1 MGRTPGASMKNERR
15 KHTTEPVDVG
25 LQGADEGALQDAPDS
40 HKSHVPLVDVVDP
53 GYWPRAIGLRVVI
66 ALTYCALI
74 LLNVLPMEFGWW
86 LASSVGF
93 LVYACA
99 MLGIFVVWP
108 DKVWIHRDVSPF
120 SDVFVVTLAIVAVA
134 QPDFPIFV
142 GYYLIIMSL
151 STFHSTKYV
160 VAFAAFS
167 VANMWAGIAIAD
179 SLGRGE
185 MNVQLSLVASF
196 MAIFTAMNCDVISTS
211 TRKLR
216 EMVLEASMTDP
227 LTGLQNRRRF
237 REILDA
243 HNTPTRP
250 LAVIMYDVDN
260 FKQINETKGHVHAD
274 TVLIAIGDE
283 LRTCFRDADAVARYG
298 GDELIVLAHVDST
311 ADAMVMGQ
319 RSLDRVRTATGINL
333 SAGVAVYPITTESLD
348 DAVNCA
354 DQALGQAK
362 REGKARVLLSP
373 SLAQAA

>member
-1 MGRTPGASMKNERR
+1 MGRKPEATMKHERR
-15 KHTTEPVDVG
+15 QQTTEPN
-25 LQGADEGALQDAPDS
+25 GAATESALVS
-40 HKSHVPLVDVVDP
+40 HASHVPLVDVVDP
-53 GYWPRAIGLRVVI
+53 DYWPRAVALRVVI

-74 LLNVLPMEFGWW
+74 LLGVLPMEFAWW
-86 LASSVGF
+86 LVSSVGL

-99 MLGIFVVWP
+99 MFGICIRWP
-108 DKVWIHRDVSPF
+108 DKTWIHRDVSPF
-120 SDVFVVTLAIVAVA
+120 SDVFVVTLAIIAVA

-160 VAFAAFS
+160 VAFAVFA

-185 MNVQLSLVASF
+185 MNVQLSVVASI

-260 FKQINETKGHVHAD
+260 FKQINETRGHVHAD
-274 TVLIAIGDE
+274 TVLIAIGEE
-283 LRTCFRDADAVARYG
+283 LRKCFRDADAVARYG

-311 ADAMVMGQ
+311 ADAMMMGQ
-319 RSLDRVRTATGINL
+319 RSLDQVRTATGISL

-362 REGKARVLLSP
+362 RDGKARVLLSP